1 MKKGKSRKCI
11 CRKNFMKNQ
20 KQAAK
25 RSGNRVD
32 PRKTYNHKNY
42 DGSQNQEQET

>member
-11 CRKNFMKNQ
+11 CRKNLMRNQ

-25 RSGNRVD
+25 RTGQHFD
-32 PRKTYNHKNY
+32 PRRSYNHQNY
-42 DGSQNQEQET
+42 DGSNQDEET